1 MKQKFI
7 KFIGDKDKKII
18 VHPRT
23 ENDKW
28 REISFIVG
36 DKFLIG
42 EISYNGGMP
51 LEVAMYLKEAYKNF
65 CVIVE
70 EEVKSIEVFNNEINK
85 IIAKFD
91 NELTSAE
98 INSVFLK
105 FVDSETKLKKVF
117 EPSKK
122 NTEEKILKNKKPKY
136 V

>member
-42 EISYNGGMP
+42 EISYNAGMP